1 MRARA
6 ATIGDLEGVFRDLS
20 TRMSDEYVAAGKDSK
35 VAYDNLMMNLKEGR
49 AHALVEGDKTVAI
62 IAWHENSDAA
72 DTLFAAQ
79 EGFFSAATVRFC
91 RRHIRHIQALAG
103 NLPIHSRSW
112 LQRADV
118 SRWFRV
124 IGYVERG
131 QENGATVFELPP
143 ARAAAIGACRIGLR
157 SHGMQSRKS
166 PPRIRRGSDIRLRK
180 RGLRY
185 RADRAPRKSPARAN
199 PNPLRS
205 R

>member
-49 AHALVEGDKTVAI
+49 AHALVEGDRTVAI

-72 DTLFAAQ
+72 DTFFAAQ
-79 EGFFSAATVRFC
+79 EGFFSAATIRFC

-118 SRWFRV
+118 ARWFRI

-131 QENGATVFELPP
+131 QENGANLFELPP
-143 ARAAAIGACRIGLR
+143 D
-157 SHGMQSRKS
+157 
-166 PPRIRRGSDIRLRK
+166 RG
-180 RGLRY
+180 
-185 RADRAPRKSPARAN
+185 
-199 PNPLRS
+199 
-205 R
+205 

>member
-6 ATIGDLEGVFRDLS
+6 ATLGDLEEVFRGLS
-20 TRMSDEYVAAGKDSK
+20 TRITAEYVAAGKDSK
-35 VAYDNLMMNLKEGR
+35 AAYDNLMMNLKEGR

-91 RRHIRHIQALAG
+91 QRHIRHIQALAG

-118 SRWFRV
+118 AKWFRV

-143 ARAAAIGACRIGLR
+143 ARAA
-157 SHGMQSRKS
+157 QSV
-166 PPRIRRGSDIRLRK
+166 
-180 RGLRY
+180 
-185 RADRAPRKSPARAN
+185 RAA
-199 PNPLRS
+199 
-205 R
+205 

>member
-6 ATIGDLEGVFRDLS
+6 ATIGDLESVFRDLS
-20 TRMSDEYVAAGKDSK
+20 RRMSDEYVAAGKDSK
-35 VAYDNLMMNLKEGR
+35 AAYDNLMMNLKEGR

-91 RRHIRHIQALAG
+91 QRHIRHIQALAG

-112 LQRADV
+112 LQGPDV
-118 SRWFRV
+118 ARWFGI

-131 QENGATVFELPP
+131 QQNGANLFELPP
-143 ARAAAIGACRIGLR
+143 ARA
-157 SHGMQSRKS
+157 S
-166 PPRIRRGSDIRLRK
+166 
-180 RGLRY
+180 
-185 RADRAPRKSPARAN
+185 
-199 PNPLRS
+199 
-205 R
+205 